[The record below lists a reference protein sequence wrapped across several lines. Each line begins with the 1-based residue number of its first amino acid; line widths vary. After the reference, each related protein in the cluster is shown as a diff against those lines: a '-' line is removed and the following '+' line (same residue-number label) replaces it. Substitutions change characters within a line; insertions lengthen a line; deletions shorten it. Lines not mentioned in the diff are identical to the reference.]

1 MYNKRRVLMN
11 NRISLEIARKFGI
24 EDIDF
29 DVDYTR
35 DVLKKLRGEYM
46 DTDPTYATMVDNMYL
61 LNKEGDKRF
70 ISEYLNIIEYLFTS
84 DKISEQDKS
93 VFLADSYY
101 SIFTLHSFMASIN
114 KTIISYKDHDDSI
127 IGQYINKWK
136 SSDNKYLR
144 SIAACKLVS
153 SSYLWRYGLFNIDID
168 QILTK
173 IRDNNSIETIARSFD
188 EEYYKLIMVNILKYL
203 DYNLISYKEDEALI
217 KAIGDDCEDLMV
229 YNKDSND
236 IYDVLIRANAYRLMR
251 FNLYKRYITYIE
263 DKTEKDFPTH
273 LYMYIDENIF
283 YECEISD
290 SSVCKKLD
298 NGGYL
303 TSGYC
308 IDSMGYEKEWFMN
321 NPDCDCIY
329 IDETPEFYEPINI
342 PQFDIT
348 FNSDPNLFED
358 AIILYGSR
366 EEAKK
371 AFLERNK

>member
-1 MYNKRRVLMN
+1 MYNK
-11 NRISLEIARKFGI
+11 ISLAIARKFGI
-24 EDIDF
+24 EDLNPD
-29 DVDYTR
+29 DYKNTI
-35 DVLKKLRGEYM
+35 DVLDKLRGEYI
-46 DTDPTYATMVDNMYL
+46 DTDPTYATMVDNMDL
-61 LNKEGDKRF
+61 LRRENDKRY

-84 DKISEQDKS
+84 DKISEQDKKI
-93 VFLADSYY
+93 FLSYSY
-101 SIFTLHSFMASIN
+101 TNIFALSNFITHIN
-114 KTIISYKDHDDSI
+114 GLLMPFKDYDDSI

-136 SSDNKYLR
+136 SSDNKYLK
-144 SIAACKLVS
+144 STVAYMLIFTFGPWS
-153 SSYLWRYGLFNIDID
+153 SSDGFFNTSIDDILARMRYNDIETVAKDID
-168 QILTK
+168 K
-173 IRDNNSIETIARSFD
+173 
-188 EEYYKLIMVNILKYL
+188 EYYKPIIVNILKYL
-203 DYNLISYKEDEALI
+203 YYNFISYKEDEVLI

>member
-1 MYNKRRVLMN
+1 MHNK
-11 NRISLEIARKFGI
+11 ISLAIARKFGI
-24 EDIDF
+24 EDLNPD
-29 DVDYTR
+29 DYKNTI
-35 DVLKKLRGEYM
+35 DVLEKLRGEYI
-46 DTDPTYATMVDNMYL
+46 DTDPTYATMVDNINSL
-61 LNKEGDKRF
+61 RKENDKRF
-70 ISEYLNIIEYLFTS
+70 ISEYLNIIEYLYTS
-84 DKISEQDKS
+84 DKISDQDKKI
-93 VFLADSYY
+93 FLSYPN
-101 SIFTLHSFMASIN
+101 IFSLYGFIAPINGTL
-114 KTIISYKDHDDSI
+114 ISYKDYDGDI
-127 IGQYINKWK
+127 IGSYVNKWK

-144 SIAACKLVS
+144 LIAVYELIS
-153 SSYLWRYGLFNIDID
+153 SLNIWTYRLFNMSIDDILARMRYNDIETVAKDID
-168 QILTK
+168 K
-173 IRDNNSIETIARSFD
+173 
-188 EEYYKLIMVNILKYL
+188 EYYKPIIVNILKYL
-203 DYNLISYKEDEALI
+203 YYNFISYNEDEALI
-217 KAIGDDCEDLMV
+217 KAIVDDCEYLMV
-229 YNKDSND
+229 YNEDSND

-251 FNLYKRYITYIE
+251 FNLYKQYKSYIE
-263 DKTEKDFPTH
+263 DKTEKEVPAC

-308 IDSMGYEKEWFMN
+308 INSMAYEKEWFVN

-342 PQFDIT
+342 TLFDIT

>member
-1 MYNKRRVLMN
+1 MYNK
-11 NRISLEIARKFGI
+11 ISLEIAKKFGI

-29 DVDYTR
+29 DNINTR
-35 DVLKKLRGEYM
+35 DVIDKLRVEYM
-46 DTDPTYATMVDNMYL
+46 NTDPTYATMVDNMDL

-93 VFLADSYY
+93 VFLSLSHY
-101 SIFTLHSFMASIN
+101 SIFALHSFMASIN
-114 KTIISYKDHDDSI
+114 RIMISHKDRDDSI

-144 SIAACKLVS
+144 SIVAYKLVS
-153 SSYLWRYGLFNIDID
+153 ASYLWRYKVFNIDID
-168 QILTK
+168 QILTSL
-173 IRDNNSIETIARSFD
+173 RDNNSIETIARSID
-188 EEYYKLIMVNILKYL
+188 EEYYKPIMINILKYL
-203 DYNLISYKEDEALI
+203 CYNYTSYNEDETLI
-217 KAIGDDCEDLMV
+217 KAIADDCENLMV
-229 YNKDSND
+229 YNKDSSD
-236 IYDVLIRANAYRLMR
+236 IYDVLIRANAYSVMR
-251 FNLYKRYITYIE
+251 FNLYKQYRTYIE
-263 DKTEKDFPTH
+263 DKTEKEVPTH
-273 LYMYIDENIF
+273 LYMYIEENVF

-290 SSVCKKLD
+290 SAVCKKLD

-308 IDSMGYEKEWFMN
+308 IDSMGYEKEWFIN

-329 IDETPEFYEPINI
+329 INENNEFYGNINI
-342 PQFDIT
+342 TLFDIT

-358 AIILYGSR
+358 AVILYGSR

>member
-1 MYNKRRVLMN
+1 MHNK
-11 NRISLEIARKFGI
+11 ISLAIARKFGI

-29 DVDYTR
+29 DHINIR
-35 DVLKKLRGEYM
+35 DVLDKLRGEYI
-46 DTDPTYATMVDNMYL
+46 DTDPTYATMVDNMDL
-61 LNKEGDKRF
+61 LHKEGDKRF
-70 ISEYLNIIEYLFTS
+70 TSEYLNIIEYLYTS

-93 VFLADSYY
+93 VFLSYSY
-101 SIFTLHSFMASIN
+101 HNIFSLYVFITPIN
-114 KTIISYKDHDDSI
+114 GTIIPYKDYDHTI
-127 IGQYINKWK
+127 IGPYINKWK

-144 SIAACKLVS
+144 LIVAYRLIFG
-153 SSYLWRYGLFNIDID
+153 SYLWRYNRLFNIDPD
-168 QILTK
+168 QALIK
-173 IRDNNSIETIARSFD
+173 IRDNNSIETIAKSID
-188 EEYYKLIMVNILKYL
+188 EEYYKPIMVNILKYL
-203 DYNLISYKEDEALI
+203 NYNFISCNEDEALI
-217 KAIGDDCEDLMV
+217 KAISDDCENLMV
-229 YNKDSND
+229 YNKDSSD

-251 FNLYKRYITYIE
+251 FNLYKQYRSYIY
-263 DKTEKDFPTH
+263 DKTERNAPDI
-273 LYMYIDENIF
+273 LYMYINENIF

-308 IDSMGYEKEWFMN
+308 INSMGYEKEWFIN

-342 PQFDIT
+342 GLFDIT

-371 AFLERNK
+371 AFFERNK

>member
-1 MYNKRRVLMN
+1 MHNK
-11 NRISLEIARKFGI
+11 ISLAIARKFGI
-24 EDIDF
+24 ENISF
-29 DVDYTR
+29 DYEYNR

-46 DTDPTYATMVDNMYL
+46 DTDPTYATMVDNMDL

-93 VFLADSYY
+93 VFLTDSCY
-101 SIFTLHSFMASIN
+101 SIFTLHSFMAFIN
-114 KTIISYKDHDDSI
+114 KTIISYKDHNDNI

-144 SIAACKLVS
+144 SIAVCKLVS
-153 SSYLWRYGLFNIDID
+153 SSCLWRYGLFNIDID
-168 QILTK
+168 QILTR

-188 EEYYKLIMVNILKYL
+188 EEYYKPIMVNILKYL

-217 KAIGDDCEDLMV
+217 KAIGDDCENLMV

-251 FNLYKRYITYIE
+251 FNLYKRYSSYIE
-263 DKTEKDFPTH
+263 DKTEKDIPTY

-283 YECEISD
+283 YECEIPD
-290 SSVCKKLD
+290 SAVCKKLD

-308 IDSMGYEKEWFMN
+308 INSMGYEKGWFDN
-321 NPDCDCIY
+321 HPDCDCIY
-329 IDETPEFYEPINI
+329 IDETPEFYEAINI
-342 PQFDIT
+342 TLFDIT
-348 FNSDPNLFED
+348 FNSDPNLFEE
-358 AIILYGSR
+358 AVILYESR
-366 EEAKK
+366 KEAKK

>member
-1 MYNKRRVLMN
+1 MHNKRRVLMN
-11 NRISLEIARKFGI
+11 NKISLEIAKKFGI

-46 DTDPTYATMVDNMYL
+46 DTDPTYATMVDNMDL

-153 SSYLWRYGLFNIDID
+153 SSYLWRYRLFNIDID
-168 QILTK
+168 QILTR

-217 KAIGDDCEDLMV
+217 KAIGDDCKDLMV
-229 YNKDSND
+229 YNKDSSD
-236 IYDVLIRANAYRLMR
+236 IYDVLIRVNAYRLMR

-263 DKTEKDFPTH
+263 DKTEKEVPTH
-273 LYMYIDENIF
+273 LYMYIDENVF

>member
-1 MYNKRRVLMN
+1 MHNK
-11 NRISLEIARKFGI
+11 ISLAIAKKFGI
-24 EDIDF
+24 EDLNLD
-29 DVDYTR
+29 DYKNTI
-35 DVLKKLRGEYM
+35 DVLDKLRGEYI
-46 DTDPTYATMVDNMYL
+46 DTDPTYATMVDNMDL
-61 LNKEGDKRF
+61 LRRENDKRY

-84 DKISEQDKS
+84 DKISEQDKKI
-93 VFLADSYY
+93 FLSY
-101 SIFTLHSFMASIN
+101 SHTNIFALSNFITHIN
-114 KTIISYKDHDDSI
+114 GLLMPFKDYDNSI
-127 IGQYINKWK
+127 IGQYIDKWK
-136 SSDNKYLR
+136 SSDNKYLK
-144 SIAACKLVS
+144 STIAYMLIFTFGPWS
-153 SSYLWRYGLFNIDID
+153 SSDGFFNTSIDDILARMRYNDIETVAKDID
-168 QILTK
+168 K
-173 IRDNNSIETIARSFD
+173 
-188 EEYYKLIMVNILKYL
+188 EYYKPIIVNILKYL
-203 DYNLISYKEDEALI
+203 YYNFISYKEDEVLI

-251 FNLYKRYITYIE
+251 FNLYKQYKSYIE
-263 DKTEKDFPTH
+263 DKTEKEVPTY

-290 SSVCKKLD
+290 SAVCKKLD

-303 TSGYC
+303 TSGYF

-348 FNSDPNLFED
+348 FNSNPNLFED
-358 AIILYGSR
+358 AIILYASR

>member
-1 MYNKRRVLMN
+1 MHNKV
-11 NRISLEIARKFGI
+11 SLAIAKKFGI

-29 DVDYTR
+29 DHINTR
-35 DVLKKLRGEYM
+35 DVLEKLRGEYK
-46 DTDPTYATMVDNMYL
+46 DTDPTYATMVDNMDL
-61 LNKEGDKRF
+61 FNKEGDKRF
-70 ISEYLNIIEYLFTS
+70 ISEYLNIIEYLYTS
-84 DKISEQDKS
+84 DKISEHDKNA
-93 VFLADSYY
+93 FLSYFY
-101 SIFTLHSFMASIN
+101 NNTFALYGFMGSIN
-114 KTIISYKDHDDSI
+114 RTIISYVNHDDSV

-136 SSDNKYLR
+136 SSDNKYLK
-144 SIAACKLVS
+144 SIVAYKLIFT
-153 SSYLWRYGLFNIDID
+153 SYLWRYRLFNIDPD
-168 QILTK
+168 QILTR
-173 IRDNNSIETIARSFD
+173 IRDNNSIETIARSID

-203 DYNLISYKEDEALI
+203 NYNFIHNKDEALI
-217 KAIGDDCEDLMV
+217 KAIGDDCENLMV

-236 IYDVLIRANAYRLMR
+236 IYDVLIRANAYKLMR
-251 FNLYKRYITYIE
+251 FNLYNRYKTYIE
-263 DKTEKDFPTH
+263 DKTERNAPDI
-273 LYMYIDENIF
+273 LYMYINENIF

-308 IDSMGYEKEWFMN
+308 INSMGYEKEWFIN

-342 PQFDIT
+342 GLFDIT

-371 AFLERNK
+371 AFFERNK

>member
-1 MYNKRRVLMN
+1 MYNKV
-11 NRISLEIARKFGI
+11 SLAIAKKFGI

-29 DVDYTR
+29 DHINTI
-35 DVLKKLRGEYM
+35 DVLEKLRREYI
-46 DTDPTYATMVDNMYL
+46 DTDPTYATMVDNMDL
-61 LNKEGDKRF
+61 LYKEGNKRLT
-70 ISEYLNIIEYLFTS
+70 SEYLDIIEYLYTS
-84 DKISEQDKS
+84 DKISDQDKI
-93 VFLADSYY
+93 VFLSY
-101 SIFTLHSFMASIN
+101 SRHNIFALYIYIAPTHG
-114 KTIISYKDHDDSI
+114 TIIPYKDYDDTI

-144 SIAACKLVS
+144 SIVAYELIFTFDPWRS
-153 SSYLWRYGLFNIDID
+153 SNGFFNMSIDD
-168 QILTK
+168 ILA
-173 IRDNNSIETIARSFD
+173 RMRNNSIETVAKDINK
-188 EEYYKLIMVNILKYL
+188 EYYKPIIVNILKYL
-203 DYNLISYKEDEALI
+203 YYNFISYKEDEVLT
-217 KAIGDDCEDLMV
+217 KAIVDDCEDLMV

-236 IYDVLIRANAYRLMR
+236 IYDVLIRVNAYRLMR
-251 FNLYKRYITYIE
+251 FNLYKQYRTYIE
-263 DKTEKDFPTH
+263 DKTEKEVPTH

-290 SSVCKKLD
+290 SAVCKKLD

-342 PQFDIT
+342 AQFDIT

-358 AIILYGSR
+358 AVVLYGSR